1 MSAGGDEEK
10 GLRRLVIAD
19 YVQYIALAVGVL
31 LLVVLVRQLAGVLL
45 IFLAAAILAYALNPT
60 VKWLEGRGA
69 PRALAVLGV
78 FAVLGTVLSVA
89 GLALVVP
96 AVRQIQSLASNPQ
109 LLVDGATQLVDRAR
123 SIPYLGDQI
132 GSLDRQTLMS
142 RAQKA
147 APSGQTV
154 SRALTGFVGG
164 VFGTIFN
171 LFLMTIIAIY
181 LLMDRERMTNAALW
195 ALPETVRNQTVEMLG
210 VVEQRF
216 VKFLKGQLLLCLL
229 MGVIGWAIVQFT
241 IGSYAIAL
249 GLWAGQMEFIPV
261 IGAFLGAVPAVAVA
275 LLVSPVQALIVA
287 ALFLVAQQIEGNIL
301 VPKVI
306 GDSVNVH
313 PLWVLFGVMAA
324 SAIYGIVGALFAL
337 PAIAIVSATLGYL
350 RQTLLFEP
358 WRKPPVAEEDESERY
373 ATRKELSN
381 SVRNEHQSR
390 LPETG
395 VGAKEESSDLF
406 GQRRNL
412 LAKLPGARRH
422 HMTGDTKVRNPYSP
436 RAVRRGILSALA
448 VREY

>member
-1 MSAGGDEEK
+1 MPERSERHERYEED
-10 GLRRLVIAD
+10 GPRRLVIAD
-19 YVQYIALAVGVL
+19 YVQYIALAVGIL
-31 LLVVLVRQLAGVLL
+31 LLVVLVRQLVGVLL
-45 IFLAAAILAYALNPT
+45 IFLAAAILAYVLNPV
-60 VKWLEGRGA
+60 VKRLEGRRV
-69 PRALAVLGV
+69 PRVVAVLGV
-78 FAVLGTVLSVA
+78 FAVLGTVLGVA

-96 AVRQIQSLASNPQ
+96 AVRQIQSLFSNPQ
-109 LLVDGATQLVDRAR
+109 ILVDGATQLVDRAR

-132 GSLDRQTLMS
+132 GSLDRQSLMS

-164 VFGTIFN
+164 VFGTVFN
-171 LFLMTIIAIY
+171 LFLLAIISIY
-181 LLMDRERMTNAALW
+181 LLVDRERVTGAALW
-195 ALPETVRNQTVEMLG
+195 ALPETVRDQTVQMLE

-216 VKFLKGQLLLCLL
+216 VKFIKGQLLLCLL

-249 GLWAGQMEFIPV
+249 GLWVGLMEFIPV

-275 LLVSPVQALIVA
+275 LLVSPVQALVVA

-324 SAIYGIVGALFAL
+324 STLYGIVGALFAL
-337 PAIAIVSATLGYL
+337 PAIAIISAALGYL

-358 WRKPPVAEEDESERY
+358 WRKPPVSKAGTPAGRGDRGTPQTPPQARDGGPERP
-373 ATRKELSN
+373 
-381 SVRNEHQSR
+381 
-390 LPETG
+390 PETG
-395 VGAKEESSDLF
+395 SEPAPTF
-406 GQRRNL
+406 
-412 LAKLPGARRH
+412 PG
-422 HMTGDTKVRNPYSP
+422 D
-436 RAVRRGILSALA
+436 RRGEIGGQSGRDR
-448 VREY
+448 RE